1 MGRWF
6 TQLPFSCRFI
16 YISSHMSRSI
26 RAWAWTCGQAYS
38 WRGVEIW
45 WELEQY
51 WALAGFFNLWNI
63 LLRACLWLET
73 ENMDGCLIHFL
84 PYRFSPNFHTA
95 SRVSMS
101 TRSSYH
107 LRNATATFECS
118 ATCMRTFSL
127 SITLKSI
134 NPHQPMSSYFSA
146 YHLWCRNLLRS

>member
-26 RAWAWTCGQAYS
+26 RAWAA
-38 WRGVEIW
+38 EIRPMTVNVRASLLLTRCRNLVGARAILSPCW
-45 WELEQY
+45 I
-51 WALAGFFNLWNI
+51 FNFWNI

-146 YHLWCRNLLRS
+146 YHL